1 MRATIINA
9 RVNLQNAPT
18 REEFENLLSIDK
30 HKKLQHWAR
39 NLIHRI
45 GKYSYAYYYIDK
57 HNYAIRFRKGRGKR
71 EIIKKARHSMKV
83 KMSMRKLKRKSIQS
97 LMDESITLMASLST
111 RLPHIVTGKQIGRA
125 SCRERVLR

>member
-30 HKKLQHWAR
+30 HKKLQLWTR
-39 NLIHRI
+39 NFIHKI

-57 HNYAIRFRKGRGKR
+57 YNYAIRFRKGRGKR
-71 EIIKKARHSMKV
+71 EIIKIEV
-83 KMSMRKLKRKSIQS
+83 MSIKEAETMTIKDDEKLLKLI
-97 LMDESITLMASLST
+97 AS
-111 RLPHIVTGKQIGRA
+111 K
-125 SCRERVLR
+125 